1 MTKQTTVNPDK
12 ISTGKKKYTE
22 PTIRKVG
29 SVKKLTL
36 SGVDQPQA
44 DSGSF
49 GSIAS

>member
-1 MTKQTTVNPDK
+1 MTKQPLDK
-12 ISTGKKKYTE
+12 VQKKKAYVA